1 MEILRWLADLR
12 TPFGNWLMGM
22 VTRLGEEALF
32 MLIALT
38 VFWCIDKKRG
48 YYLLFTGFIGTV
60 CNQILKMIFRIPRP
74 WVLDP
79 EFRIVESAREQAT
92 GYSFP
97 SGHTQIAVT
106 LYGGLARSSKRHTVR
121 TVCILLCVLIA
132 FSRMY
137 LGVHTPLDV
146 GVSFC
151 IGWLLVLVLY
161 PVFDRAYS
169 APCKM
174 YLLIL
179 GTLALTLGNLIFLQ
193 VFPFPANADAENLA
207 DAISVAWKMLG
218 LILAMCILYPV
229 DHYLIRFRVSAIWWA
244 QILKVV
250 LGFAFLMA
258 VRLGLKEPLNAW
270 LGESVGSALR
280 YFLMVLTAGVLIPL
294 GFRFLPEKK
303 RKARTK

>member
-1 MEILRWLADLR
+1 MEFLRWLAELR
-12 TPFGNWLMGM
+12 TPFGDWLMNIA
-22 VTRLGEEALF
+22 TRLGEEALF
-32 MLIALT
+32 MILALT

-79 EFRIVESAREQAT
+79 DFQIVESAREQAT

-97 SGHTQIAVT
+97 SGHTQTAVT
-106 LYGGLARSSKRHTVR
+106 LYGGLARSSKRRTVR
-121 TVCILLCVLIA
+121 TVCVLLCVLIA

-146 GVSFC
+146 SISFFV
-151 IGWLLVLVLY
+151 GWVLVLVLY
-161 PVFDRAYS
+161 PVFHRAYDSPCGMYAIILS
-169 APCKM
+169 A
-174 YLLIL
+174 
-179 GTLALTLGNLIFLQ
+179 LALTLGNLIFLQ
-193 VFPFPANADAENLA
+193 AFPFPGDVDAENLA
-207 DAISVAWKMLG
+207 DAVSVAWKMLG

-229 DHYLIRFRVSAIWWA
+229 DHYWIRFRVSAVWWA

-250 LGFAFLMA
+250 LGFALIMA
-258 VRLGLKEPLNAW
+258 VRLGLKEPLNGW
-270 LGESVGSALR
+270 LGESVGSAFR

-303 RKARTK
+303 KAPQT